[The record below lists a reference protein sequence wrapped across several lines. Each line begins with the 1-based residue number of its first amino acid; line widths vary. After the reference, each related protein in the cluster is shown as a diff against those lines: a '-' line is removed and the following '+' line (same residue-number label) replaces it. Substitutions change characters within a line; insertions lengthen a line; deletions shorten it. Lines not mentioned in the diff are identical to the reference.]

1 MKRTGIWDFG
11 GNIPINPQPKRISG
25 ILGAAKAGG
34 ITLIENLGKKKIHRR
49 INYSGLYN
57 LTRGGIE
64 PPLLP

>member
-1 MKRTGIWDFG
+1 MKRTGIGDFW

>member
-1 MKRTGIWDFG
+1 MGFLGKYSDKSTAEADFRHFRRG
-11 GNIPINPQPKRISG
+11 KGRRDNAHREFS
-25 ILGAAKAGG
+25 
-34 ITLIENLGKKKIHRR
+34 KKKIHRR